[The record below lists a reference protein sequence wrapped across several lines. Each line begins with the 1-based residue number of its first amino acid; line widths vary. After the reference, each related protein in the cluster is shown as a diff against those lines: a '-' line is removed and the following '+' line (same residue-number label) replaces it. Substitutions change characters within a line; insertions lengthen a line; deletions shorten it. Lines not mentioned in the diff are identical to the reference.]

1 MADEEEVNGIAN
13 EMQLQQAR
21 GEVIRQQIQ
30 QMQRNIL
37 EISSAVDALNNLK
50 KAKSD
55 TLVPIGAGVLIS
67 CPKPTSDRVIIE
79 IGANI
84 MVEKKPEEAVKML
97 QERQKKIMEA
107 VEESQK
113 GLNDVVRA
121 IERLTERASLIA
133 AEGER
138 GNVRPAKE

>member
-1 MADEEEVNGIAN
+1 MADEEEVNSIAN

-67 CPKPTSDRVIIE
+67 CPKPASDRVIID

-97 QERQKKIMEA
+97 QDRQKKIMAA

-113 GLNDVVRA
+113 GLNEVVKA